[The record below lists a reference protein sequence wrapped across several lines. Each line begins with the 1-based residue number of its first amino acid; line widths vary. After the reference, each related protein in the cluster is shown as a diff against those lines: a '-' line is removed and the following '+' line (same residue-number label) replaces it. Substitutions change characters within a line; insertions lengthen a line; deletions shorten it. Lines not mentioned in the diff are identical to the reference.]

1 MGKPKAPKA
10 PDYAAAA
17 QAQGEANLNSTL
29 ATNYLNQPNQVGPD
43 GSLTFTYDTAGGHR
57 LPDGTI
63 IPRTTATTT
72 LSPAQQKLYDQ
83 NNAISTALNDL
94 AQRGIGYV
102 DQASSTQIDQSGMP
116 GLNSAPAPR
125 QFQEQYDFSQA
136 SRAPTF
142 DDFAT
147 DRDRVT
153 EALMSRMRPELE
165 RQRQARETVLA
176 NQGLNMGSEA
186 YSREQSQL
194 GQNENDAFMQ
204 SIIAGSGEQQRQFEN
219 AMNLRNQGIGEA
231 MSQGDLFNQA
241 QQGMFNQGLASRQF
255 GNAARSQAIQ
265 EADYF
270 KNQPLNMLNALR
282 SGNQVSMPQFG
293 NVSTGAQVQAA
304 PIYAATNDQYNA
316 QMDAYNA
323 KMANYGALLGGLGS
337 LGGAAITKF
346 SDRRLKVSIRKLWT
360 KANGL
365 GVYTYSYIGSKVK
378 EFGYMADEVRKIF
391 PEAIVTHPS
400 GYLMVDY
407 GKVR

>member
-17 QAQGEANLNSTL
+17 REQGVANTNSAL

-43 GSLTFTYDTAGGHR
+43 GSLMFSYDYENGNR
-57 LPDGTI
+57 LPDGTV
-63 IPRTTATTT
+63 IPRTTATTS

-102 DQASSTQIDQSGMP
+102 DQASSNPIDQSRLP
-116 GLNSAPAPR
+116 GLNNAPAPR
-125 QFQEQYDFSQA
+125 DFKDTIDLSGV
-136 SRAPTF
+136 SRRPTF
-142 DDFAT
+142 EDFGT

-165 RQRQARETVLA
+165 RQRKARETVLA

-186 YSREQSQL
+186 YQGEQRQL

-204 SIIAGSGEQQRQFEN
+204 SILAGTQEQQRQFGN
-219 AMNLRNQGIGEA
+219 AMDLRNQGFNEQKNMMDTYNLAQEA
-231 MSQGDLFNQA
+231 E
-241 QQGMFNQGLASRQF
+241 FNQGLAGAQF

-282 SGNQVSMPQFG
+282 SGNQTNMPQFG
-293 NVSTGAQVQAA
+293 NVATGATIA
-304 PIYAATNDQYNA
+304 PAPVYAATNDRYNA
-316 QMDAYNA
+316 EMDAYQA
-323 KMANYGALLGGLGS
+323 KMANRAALMGGLAS
-337 LGGAAITKF
+337 IGGAAIPAF
-346 SDRRLKVSIRKLWT
+346 SDRRLKRGIEKLFT

-365 GVYTYSYIGSKVK
+365 GVYAFNYIWSPKV
-378 EFGYMADEVRKIF
+378 EIGYMADEVETRF
-391 PEAIVTHPS
+391 PAAVITTAS
-400 GYLMVDY
+400 GYKMVDY
-407 GKVR
+407 GKIG

>member
-1 MGKPKAPKA
+1 M
-10 PDYAAAA
+10 
-17 QAQGEANLNSTL
+17 

-43 GSLTFTYDTAGGHR
+43 GSLTFSYDYAGGNR
-57 LPDGTI
+57 LPDGTV

-72 LSPAQQKLYDQ
+72 LSAAQQKLYDQ

-102 DQASSTQIDQSGMP
+102 DQASSNPIDQSTLPAMQGAP
-116 GLNSAPAPR
+116 GTR
-125 QFQEQYDFSQA
+125 DFKDTIDLSGV
-136 SRAPTF
+136 SRRPTF

-165 RQRQARETVLA
+165 RQRKSRETVLA
-176 NQGLNMGSEA
+176 NQGINMGSEA
-186 YSREQSQL
+186 YSRDQQIL

-204 SIIAGSGEQQRQFEN
+204 SILAGTQEQQRQFGN
-219 AMNLRNQGIGEA
+219 AMDLRNQGFNEQKNMMDTYNLAQEA
-231 MSQGDLFNQA
+231 E
-241 QQGMFNQGLASRQF
+241 FNQGLAGAQF

-282 SGNQVSMPQFG
+282 SGNQTNMPQFG
-293 NVSTGAQVQAA
+293 NVATGATIA
-304 PIYAATNDQYNA
+304 PAPVYAATNDRYNA
-316 QMDAYNA
+316 EMQAYEQ
-323 KMANYGALLGGLGS
+323 KMANQSALLGGLAG

-346 SDRRLKVSIRKLWT
+346 SDRRLKTNVRKLWT

-365 GVYTYSYIGSKVK
+365 GVYAFNYIWSKVP
-378 EFGYMADEVRKIF
+378 EIGYMADEVQTLF
-391 PEAIVTHPS
+391 PQAIVQHPS

-407 GKVR
+407 GKTS

>member
-17 QAQGEANLNSTL
+17 KEQGIANTNSAL

-43 GSLTFTYDTAGGHR
+43 GSLIFSYDTAGGHT
-57 LPDGTI
+57 LPDGTV

-102 DQASSTQIDQSGMP
+102 DQASQNPIDQNSLP

-125 QFQEQYDFSQA
+125 DFKDTMDLSGV

-165 RQRQARETVLA
+165 KQRKARETVLA

-186 YSREQSQL
+186 YRGEQDQL

-204 SIIAGSGEQQRQFEN
+204 SILAGTQEQQRQFGN
-219 AMNLRNQGIGEA
+219 AMDLRNQGFGEA
-231 MSQGDLFNQA
+231 KSMMDTYNLA
-241 QQGMFNQGLASRQF
+241 QEAEFGQGLASSQF

-282 SGNQVSMPQFG
+282 SGNQTQMPTFG
-293 NVSTGAQVQAA
+293 NVATGASIA
-304 PIYAATNDQYNA
+304 PAPVYAATNDRYNA
-316 QMDAYNA
+316 DMQAYEQ
-323 KMANYGALLGGLGS
+323 KMAGFNALLGGLGQV
-337 LGGAAITKF
+337 GGAAITKF
-346 SDRRLKVSIRKLWT
+346 SDRRLKQGIKKLWT
-360 KANGL
+360 KLNGL
-365 GVYTYSYIGSKVK
+365 SIYRYNYLWSKDT
-378 EFGYMADEVRKIF
+378 EFGYMADEVFARF
-391 PEAIVTHPS
+391 PDAISISPS
-400 GYLMVDY
+400 GHLMVDY
-407 GKVR
+407 GKVG